1 MKPRSTV
8 LILGGTSEAYDLAE
22 KLVLEVGG
30 QGFRILTSLRGS
42 TQKPRLPRGNHRIGG
57 FGGIDGLENFLREE
71 EISHVIDA
79 THPFAEQI
87 SRNAVHACRSSQLPL
102 IRLER
107 PSWEPESGDNWV
119 LKPDLKSAAEWLI
132 DHPQRVLLTTGHR
145 DLNVFRDAHASFF
158 LIRTIEPVSFL
169 EGFPNA
175 ENLIARGPFSKDE
188 EIALMRSWKISL
200 LLCKNSGGEASF
212 AKLLAARELSIPVL
226 MMKRPEIP
234 EVSQTESIDEVVK
247 WLAN

>member
-8 LILGGTSEAYDLAE
+8 LILGGTSEAYELAE
-22 KLVLEVGG
+22 KLVLEAGG

-42 TQKPRLPRGNHRIGG
+42 TQKPRLPRGDHRIGG
-57 FGGIDGLENFLREE
+57 FGGVHGLENFLREE
-71 EISHVIDA
+71 EVSHVIDA

-107 PSWEPESGDNWV
+107 PSWEPESEDNWV
-119 LKPDLKSAAEWLI
+119 LKPNLKSAA
-132 DHPQRVLLTTGHR
+132 
-145 DLNVFRDAHASFF
+145 VFLVAHASFS

-169 EGFPNA
+169 EGFPDA
-175 ENLIARGPFSKDE
+175 ENLTARGPFSKDE

-226 MMKRPEIP
+226 MMTRPELP

>member
-8 LILGGTSEAYDLAE
+8 LILGGTSEAYELAE
-22 KLVLEVGG
+22 KLVLEAGG

-42 TQKPRLPRGNHRIGG
+42 TQTPRLPQGDHRIGG
-57 FGGIDGLENFLREE
+57 FGGVDGLENFLREE
-71 EISHVIDA
+71 EVSHVIDA

-107 PSWEPESGDNWV
+107 PSWEPEFGDNWV
-119 LKPDLKSAAEWLI
+119 LKLDLKSAAEWLMN
-132 DHPQRVLLTTGHR
+132 HPQRVLLTTGHR
-145 DLNVFRDAHASFF
+145 DLDVFRDAHESFF
-158 LIRTIEPVSFL
+158 LIRTIEPVSL
-169 EGFPNA
+169 PEGFPDA

-188 EIALMRSWKISL
+188 EIALTRSWKISL

-226 MMKRPEIP
+226 MVKRPELP

>member
-1 MKPRSTV
+1 M
-8 LILGGTSEAYDLAE
+8 
-22 KLVLEVGG
+22 
-30 QGFRILTSLRGS
+30 
-42 TQKPRLPRGNHRIGG
+42 
-57 FGGIDGLENFLREE
+57 ENFLREKE
-71 EISHVIDA
+71 VSHVIDA

-107 PSWEPESGDNWV
+107 PSWEPESEDNWI
-119 LKPDLKSAAEWLI
+119 LKPDLKSAAEWLMN
-132 DHPQRVLLTTGHR
+132 HPQRVLLTTGHR
-145 DLNVFRDAHASFF
+145 DLDVFRDAHESFF
-158 LIRTIEPVSFL
+158 LIRTIEPVSL
-169 EGFPNA
+169 PEGFPDA

-188 EIALMRSWKISL
+188 EIALIHSWKISL

-226 MMKRPEIP
+226 MMKRPELP
-234 EVSQTESIDEVVK
+234 HVSQTESIDEVVK

>member
-1 MKPRSTV
+1 M
-8 LILGGTSEAYDLAE
+8 
-22 KLVLEVGG
+22 
-30 QGFRILTSLRGS
+30 
-42 TQKPRLPRGNHRIGG
+42 
-57 FGGIDGLENFLREE
+57 ENFLREE
-71 EISHVIDA
+71 EVSHVIDA

-107 PSWEPESGDNWV
+107 PSWEPESEDNWV
-119 LKPDLKSAAEWLI
+119 LKPNLKSAAEWLMN
-132 DHPQRVLLTTGHR
+132 HPQRVLLTTGHR
-145 DLNVFRDAHASFF
+145 DLDVFRDAHKSFF
-158 LIRTIEPVSFL
+158 LIRTIEPVSL
-169 EGFPNA
+169 PVGFPDA

-226 MMKRPEIP
+226 MMTRPELP
-234 EVSQTESIDEVVK
+234 EVSQTESIDEAVK

>member
-8 LILGGTSEAYDLAE
+8 LILGGTSEAYELAE

-42 TQKPRLPRGNHRIGG
+42 TQKPRLPKGDHRIGG
-57 FGGIDGLENFLREE
+57 FGGVDGLENFLREE
-71 EISHVIDA
+71 EVSHVIDA

-107 PSWEPESGDNWV
+107 PSWEPESEDNWV
-119 LKPDLKSAAEWLI
+119 LKPDLKSAAEWLMY
-132 DHPQRVLLTTGHR
+132 HPQRVLLTTGHR
-145 DLNVFRDAHASFF
+145 DL
-158 LIRTIEPVSFL
+158 
-169 EGFPNA
+169 
-175 ENLIARGPFSKDE
+175 DE

-226 MMKRPEIP
+226 MVKRPELP

>member
-8 LILGGTSEAYDLAE
+8 LILGGTSEAYELAE

-42 TQKPRLPRGNHRIGG
+42 TQKPRLPKGDHRIGG
-57 FGGIDGLENFLREE
+57 FGGVDGLKNFLREE
-71 EISHVIDA
+71 EVSHVIDA

-107 PSWEPESGDNWV
+107 PSWEPVSEDNWI
-119 LKPDLKSAAEWLI
+119 LKPDLKSAAEWLRN
-132 DHPQRVLLTTGHR
+132 HPQRVLLTTGHR
-145 DLNVFRDAHASFF
+145 DLDVFRDAHESFF
-158 LIRTIEPVSFL
+158 LIRTIEPVSL
-169 EGFPNA
+169 PEGFPDA
-175 ENLIARGPFSKDE
+175 ENLIARGPFSMDE

-226 MMKRPEIP
+226 MMKRPELP

>member
-8 LILGGTSEAYDLAE
+8 LILGGTSEAYELAE
-22 KLVLEVGG
+22 RLVLEVGG
-30 QGFRILTSLRGS
+30 QGFRILTSLLGS
-42 TQKPRLPRGNHRIGG
+42 TQKPRLPRGDHRIGG
-57 FGGIDGLENFLREE
+57 FGGVHGLENFLREE
-71 EISHVIDA
+71 GVSHVIDA

-107 PSWEPESGDNWV
+107 PSWEPESEDNWV
-119 LKPDLKSAAEWLI
+119 LKPDLKSAAEWLM

-145 DLNVFRDAHASFF
+145 DLDVFRDAHDSFF
-158 LIRTIEPVSFL
+158 LIRTIEPVSL
-169 EGFPNA
+169 PEGFPNA
-175 ENLIARGPFSKDE
+175 ENLIARGPFSMDE

-226 MMKRPEIP
+226 MMKRPELP

>member
-1 MKPRSTV
+1 MKPSSTV
-8 LILGGTSEAYDLAE
+8 LILGGTSEAYELA
-22 KLVLEVGG
+22 KRLVLEAGG
-30 QGFRILTSLRGS
+30 QEFRILTSLRGS
-42 TQKPRLPRGNHRIGG
+42 TQKPRLPKGDHRIGG
-57 FGGIDGLENFLREE
+57 FGGVDGLENFLREE
-71 EISHVIDA
+71 EVSHVIDA

-107 PSWEPESGDNWV
+107 PSWEPESEDNWI
-119 LKPDLKSAAEWLI
+119 LKPDLKSAAEWLM

-145 DLNVFRDAHASFF
+145 DLDVFRDAHASFF
-158 LIRTIEPVSFL
+158 LIRTIEPVSL
-169 EGFPNA
+169 PEGFPNA
-175 ENLIARGPFSKDE
+175 ENLISRGPFSKDE

-226 MMKRPEIP
+226 MVKRPELP